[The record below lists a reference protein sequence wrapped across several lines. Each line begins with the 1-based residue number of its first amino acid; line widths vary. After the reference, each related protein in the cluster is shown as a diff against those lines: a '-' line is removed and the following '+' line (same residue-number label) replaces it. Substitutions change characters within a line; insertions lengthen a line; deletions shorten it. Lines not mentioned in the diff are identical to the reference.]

1 MRIAAIVHFYIP
13 HCRGGAELMMHEMLV
28 ALVKAGHEVEVAVCD
43 HGQGSQVIDGVRV
56 HYGSAAMVRMKKIA
70 LGGGFDAIISHLKE
84 YPRAFSLARTSGT
97 KLVQIF
103 HNNNGES
110 RINFTLDADLNVFNT
125 NWLRKDFRASGPV
138 VHPPVWQRKHRTT
151 PGDHVTLVNLIP
163 AKGSG
168 VFYQLAARMPEQK
181 FLGVKG
187 GYGRQF
193 IQKLPNVTFQD
204 TTVNMKGDVWRRTSV
219 LLMPSD
225 YESYGMAGVEA
236 LASGIPVIAHPTP
249 GLRESLGDAGIFIDR
264 NDIDSWEKALRSV
277 LDDPDDYREA
287 SLKRATEIDTAGELD
302 VFVNAVE
309 SL

>member
-1 MRIAAIVHFYIP
+1 
-13 HCRGGAELMMHEMLV
+13 MMHEMLV

-43 HGQGSQVIDGVRV
+43 QGHGSQVIDGVRV
-56 HYGSAAMVRMKKIA
+56 HYGRNAMVRIKKIA
-70 LGGGFDAIISHLKE
+70 LAGNFGAVISHLKE

-97 KLVQIF
+97 KIIQIF

-110 RINFTLDADLNVFNT
+110 RVNLALGADLNVFNT
-125 NWLRKDFRASGPV
+125 DWLRKDLRAPGIV
-138 VHPPVWQRKHRTT
+138 VHPPVWMKRHRTI

-168 VFYQLAARMPEQK
+168 VFYDLAARIPEQK

-193 IQKLPNVTFQD
+193 IQNLPNVTLQE
-204 TTVNMKGDVWRRTSV
+204 TTTNMKGDVWRRTSV
-219 LLMPSD
+219 LLMPSE

-264 NDIDSWEKALRSV
+264 GDISSWEKALRAI
-277 LDDPDDYREA
+277 LEDPDEYRAAALRRA
-287 SLKRATEIDTAGELD
+287 SEIDCARELE
-302 VFVNAVE
+302 VFVKAVE
-309 SL
+309 AL